1 MVELSP
7 YEVLKHPVITE
18 KTVGVIERENKLTF
32 IVDVRATKHDVE
44 RAFEEIY
51 KVKVEKVNVVI
62 TAKGEKKAVI
72 KLKPEYKASD
82 IAIRLGI
89 L

>member
-1 MVELSP
+1 MVKLSP
-7 YEVLKHPVITE
+7 QEILKHPLITE
-18 KTVGVIERENKLTF
+18 KTVSVIEKENKLTF
-32 IVDVRATKHDVE
+32 IVDKRASKHDVE

-51 KVKVEKVNVVI
+51 KVKVEKVNMVI
-62 TAKGEKKAVI
+62 TPKGEKKAVV
-72 KLKPEYKASD
+72 KLKSEYRASD

>member
-1 MVELSP
+1 MVRLSP
-7 YEVLKHPVITE
+7 HQILKHPLITE
-18 KTVGVIERENKLTF
+18 KTVSVIEKENKLVF
-32 IVDVRATKHDVE
+32 IVDRRATKHDIE

-51 KVKVEKVNVVI
+51 KVKVEKVNVAI
-62 TAKGEKKAVI
+62 TPKGEKKAVI
-72 KLKPEYKASD
+72 KLKPGYKASD